1 MKNFF
6 DNVAKVFKKAVN
18 ILMFLVT
25 IGLIVI
31 SLPKERK
38 FQYEIVKGKFWQYDD
53 LYAPFSF
60 AINKSESD
68 LEKEY
73 TEIRNDVK
81 PYFKVKQKVQEDKLE
96 SYKSLFYN
104 FWEDKHQ
111 GYLTSKGMDDPTLKH
126 TMFQYSDNLLNNV
139 YNRGIL
145 SAGDF
150 NKYIPDREN
159 VVLVSDQI
167 GSTVPAASIFT
178 QKSAYQYINTIIKSD
193 KDSLL
198 ENYGFNSDF
207 FKKIN
212 LDNFINVNL
221 IYDEEKVSKEIKVG
235 IEGVALSKG
244 MIQQDERVISKGER
258 IDESKYQELISMKSE
273 YEQRYGSS
281 TTYYILITGQIF
293 IISAFL
299 FLLYFFLRLYSPDTF
314 KSLRKMMFILIQ
326 IAIFSIASAFI
337 VKTYPKAIYVI
348 PFAIIPI
355 LIINFFDSL
364 TAIFTYTIAVL
375 IVGFIVSDSYQF
387 VFLQFMI
394 GALAVFSTGR
404 LFRRAQLVLTT
415 LLVLL
420 GYTLVYTAY
429 RIIGDGTF
437 EVFNEEYFIYLGFFA
452 LNALFVNL
460 SYPLIYMFE
469 KSFGFLS
476 DITLIELSNTNLPV
490 LRELAEKAPG
500 TFQHTLQVA
509 NLAEGAA
516 NVVKA
521 HPLLTR
527 TGALYHD
534 IGKLYRPEFFTENQ
548 AEQYN
553 KKEYTH
559 QESASIIIDHVIKG
573 RERARKINL
582 PKQIADFIVT
592 HHGTGKT
599 LYFYRSFRNENPGVE
614 IDEKM
619 FTYPGPKPYSKETAI
634 LMMAD
639 AIEAASRSLKEYNQ
653 ETLGGL
659 VDKIIEHQKNDGQFD
674 NVDLTFRDITN
685 LKEFFTDKL
694 MNIYHTR
701 IAYPK

>member
-111 GYLTSKGMDDPTLKH
+111 EYLTSKGMDDPTLKH
-126 TMFQYSDNLLNNV
+126 TMFQYSDNLLKNV

-221 IYDEEKVSKEIKVG
+221 IYDEEKVSKEVKVG